1 MALMD
6 LFSQNPVIDQ
16 AALTE
21 IDLIPSF
28 LQGNSKTP
36 EFSDM
41 SELPSF
47 SSDDEIAHYKWMA
60 IHSLCSFLYMERQE
74 EFLGQLH
81 PFLNEE
87 SILREIDLVPMSA
100 LVSYTANN
108 YDMIIP
114 YVIAESALQDET
126 VYNALDQ
133 IVWKWYPEY
142 GEKYLPDRELALSLY
157 KAMTQM
163 TKNDPE
169 GRKKAVIL
177 AFRILQPKALSV
189 ARQMDEDCV
198 RVTGLAY
205 TQDPYSL
212 IYSASTEFYKYLGYD
227 PIDKEDMRVCS
238 QNKQVIKFMTK
249 QATRAVKALGI
260 PVNEPRDPDVFR
272 KLSSF
277 FNEILQKFKSKQY
290 IGNFYMR
297 EIQFCEKKKNPYPVV
312 SHNRNDL
319 FAAFLADLKFPIA
332 DFSQILLAGK
342 EAEEWT
348 MQQCVWAVTSA
359 YVVTFVPKEMITLST
374 LGYQASI
381 PEEELQDYANSIFTY
396 YILNLC
402 AEMNKS
408 KNLMISKLELELTFQ
423 KSKGKHS
430 AAIYQE
436 LQDCR
441 QKIQQLEADAEKM
454 AERHQEQEN
463 AFKKEKDAL
472 TASYISATAELRR
485 KSKNLEEE
493 NEKLRAELKRA
504 VQKQN
509 DSEKAAINKKELPLP
524 EKEGSWKEKLQQ
536 FKDSRILIV
545 GGHLLTV
552 KEIKEHIPGCRVIEN
567 KTDPLPDFH
576 SLDGVVLFPSF
587 MNHSMY
593 SNVMRQI
600 RITKI
605 PYCYINTKNI
615 DQVSSELVPFLN
627 RLASNKN

>member
-249 QATRAVKALGI
+249 QATRAAKALGI
-260 PVNEPRDPDVFR
+260 LVNEPRDPDVFR

-277 FNEILQKFKSKQY
+277 FNEILQKFKPKQY

-359 YVVTFVPKEMITLST
+359 YVVTSVPKEMITLST

-381 PEEELQDYANSIFTY
+381 RKKNCRIMPTAYLHTIF
-396 YILNLC
+396 
-402 AEMNKS
+402 
-408 KNLMISKLELELTFQ
+408 
-423 KSKGKHS
+423 
-430 AAIYQE
+430 
-436 LQDCR
+436 
-441 QKIQQLEADAEKM
+441 
-454 AERHQEQEN
+454 
-463 AFKKEKDAL
+463 
-472 TASYISATAELRR
+472 
-485 KSKNLEEE
+485 
-493 NEKLRAELKRA
+493 
-504 VQKQN
+504 
-509 DSEKAAINKKELPLP
+509 
-524 EKEGSWKEKLQQ
+524 
-536 FKDSRILIV
+536 
-545 GGHLLTV
+545 
-552 KEIKEHIPGCRVIEN
+552 
-567 KTDPLPDFH
+567 
-576 SLDGVVLFPSF
+576 
-587 MNHSMY
+587 
-593 SNVMRQI
+593 
-600 RITKI
+600 
-605 PYCYINTKNI
+605 
-615 DQVSSELVPFLN
+615 
-627 RLASNKN
+627 